1 MLRLIFRINLMDEE
15 FYVIEF
21 SYLLTKMLSEVA
33 AKSQEVKSGT
43 ETTISCA
50 ITGLTGSAVA
60 TVVWQD
66 STGAAVTGANFAPTP
81 GTQSSGDQTAT
92 LLVKAGEVTA
102 DKVYSCQ
109 VTSGTYTDSAASAT
123 AVNLDV
129 YG

>member
-1 MLRLIFRINLMDEE
+1 MDEE
-15 FYVIEF
+15 IYVIEF

-50 ITGLTGSAVA
+50 ITGLRGSAVA

-66 STGAAVTGANFAPTP
+66 SAGAAVTGSDFTPTA

-109 VTSGTYTDSAASAT
+109 VTSGTYTDSDASAT